1 MKNGAEKFGNFD
13 FSETEVRFRDS
24 KAGLLAA
31 ETALQNFETP
41 PLRAETAYR
50 IAGVLT
56 EGVSV
61 G

>member
-24 KAGLLAA
+24 KAVFWGA
-31 ETALQNFETP
+31 ETPLQNIETP
-41 PLRAETAYR
+41 PLRGETACR

-56 EGVSV
+56 EGASV
-61 G
+61 D